1 MIFSHTVILLFA
13 SIFLGFSAFLYFNWN
28 YHEEI
33 KKNNELLLTQKKI
46 NFTAN
51 ITDRLTE
58 NSYTILSNYQG
69 RTAVTKL
76 FDTTLAPSDWKITQA
91 YTFLNNIVL
100 QNSQFLESISIYCPE
115 NRLFLSTVSGS
126 NHMAPDDPSVQ
137 WMEGRMESLMAS
149 GQTLLFARPIDI
161 YMAGDSSPRIMLYS
175 PYPLSPQ
182 SGESSRKGLLCI
194 TIRNSYLENL
204 LNDSTLASSNMTF
217 LLSPEGSLLNRQSG
231 FPEEILAEK
240 RFQSLL
246 SEQESF
252 LYRFKGSDYVV
263 SRQSADGSSSVLTG
277 FTIVNVT
284 LTDSFHKRSASFL
297 WILTG
302 ICLAAIGI
310 GLFIAF
316 RFSKNLYRPL
326 KETVTKISLD
336 FPALSADN
344 EYGAINDYISRL
356 HQKASDS
363 QGLLYHSLIR
373 SLLTVP
379 MEASEIEKQLFSAQT
394 DFPHSSFLVC
404 SVGFTSA
411 QAQSA
416 LPLLQVMKE
425 LRMLSDSSISVHAV
439 LLEEQQLGIL
449 ANADNFSPDFP
460 LQIQGLIREKC
471 GMGGKVYYSSRFEF
485 LEDTYR
491 HYSSLLRMRRYEYFF
506 PKQELYDMDVF
517 RKKDLS
523 ASHLST
529 KLSALPAI
537 LRSRKT
543 NEILSLL
550 GNMRTEIESG
560 NFSYESCNSQIIRLI
575 YMLSE
580 YIRESCLEKELPLEE
595 VYDALASLPDI
606 DVFTAEYLK
615 TVEAAYQMLD
625 SRSQNQNAF
634 LFRQMQDYI
643 WKHLK
648 NDISLNEVAEQMSL
662 APTYVSKLFRECTGV
677 SFVSFVKK
685 CKMEKAKELLAQN
698 DRNVDQVAM
707 ELGYNS
713 TAYFIKLFK
722 DTYGITPK
730 VFQKQVP

>member
-1 MIFSHTVILLFA
+1 MITGRASKVFQKMIFSHTVILLFA

-336 FPALSADN
+336 FPALS
-344 EYGAINDYISRL
+344 
-356 HQKASDS
+356 
-363 QGLLYHSLIR
+363 
-373 SLLTVP
+373 
-379 MEASEIEKQLFSAQT
+379 EIGRA
-394 DFPHSSFLVC
+394 HV
-404 SVGFTSA
+404 
-411 QAQSA
+411 
-416 LPLLQVMKE
+416 
-425 LRMLSDSSISVHAV
+425 
-439 LLEEQQLGIL
+439 
-449 ANADNFSPDFP
+449 
-460 LQIQGLIREKC
+460 
-471 GMGGKVYYSSRFEF
+471 
-485 LEDTYR
+485 
-491 HYSSLLRMRRYEYFF
+491 
-506 PKQELYDMDVF
+506 
-517 RKKDLS
+517 
-523 ASHLST
+523 
-529 KLSALPAI
+529 
-537 LRSRKT
+537 
-543 NEILSLL
+543 
-550 GNMRTEIESG
+550 
-560 NFSYESCNSQIIRLI
+560 
-575 YMLSE
+575 
-580 YIRESCLEKELPLEE
+580 
-595 VYDALASLPDI
+595 
-606 DVFTAEYLK
+606 
-615 TVEAAYQMLD
+615 
-625 SRSQNQNAF
+625 
-634 LFRQMQDYI
+634 
-643 WKHLK
+643 
-648 NDISLNEVAEQMSL
+648 
-662 APTYVSKLFRECTGV
+662 
-677 SFVSFVKK
+677 
-685 CKMEKAKELLAQN
+685 
-698 DRNVDQVAM
+698 
-707 ELGYNS
+707 
-713 TAYFIKLFK
+713 
-722 DTYGITPK
+722 
-730 VFQKQVP
+730 